1 MKNKRDNVFA
11 NQSVRQ
17 RTKRNTKNEII
28 EIHFDKLSQSKN
40 SREEFRV
47 FTLHIYSFLIRLY
60 TRLISLVARAQVRV
74 IAQKTRDPVGFAL
87 RRCDPSPLSQV
98 MFLSLSFSLSISL
111 PNDASGRRAGGGH
124 RLDEDKKQ
132 RVRYPMLLRV
142 LLVSPFNSAFLTAV
156 NAVIHVP
163 CSYDSRVRHTI
174 SFCTPISNLLLRNS
188 AFIID
193 QSWHKSGPIILQA
206 ADYNA
211 ITHFPLIILV
221 NYRCKGVSIYVVQN
235 IFSKKKHIKVH
246 ISILFT
252 PNFFYQRE
260 AKIQRRIALPNISP
274 NYPIEETIIHY
285 SPILFQQTSISIT
298 SHIRSD

>member
-1 MKNKRDNVFA
+1 
-11 NQSVRQ
+11 
-17 RTKRNTKNEII
+17 
-28 EIHFDKLSQSKN
+28 
-40 SREEFRV
+40 
-47 FTLHIYSFLIRLY
+47 
-60 TRLISLVARAQVRV
+60 
-74 IAQKTRDPVGFAL
+74 
-87 RRCDPSPLSQV
+87 

-193 QSWHKSGPIILQA
+193 QSWHKSVPIILQA